1 MRNIAHPTHQTS
13 ANTRT
18 LKTSFARNGAIAVG
32 GTIATSNIHIAIN
45 FTKRDRTFHSG
56 KKSIMSSCVQAKPLA
71 SPMVIACPRIPP
83 NTDPVIDITK
93 YGVGSHSKRMSTIA

>member
-1 MRNIAHPTHQTS
+1 MAQNIE
-13 ANTRT
+13 
-18 LKTSFARNGAIAVG
+18 VG
-32 GTIATSNIHIAIN
+32 SIVTPATECCEHSVPHRQRSS
-45 FTKRDRTFHSG
+45 KRAASSSLWMPDRTFHSY
-56 KKSIMSSCVQAKPLA
+56 KQSIMSSCVQAKPLA